1 MKSETISDL
10 KNKIILGDN
19 LSILKQI
26 ENDTFDLIITSPP
39 YFQQRNYGN
48 GDLGIGNETTEAE
61 YLKNILTVFWEC
73 VRVLKKTGIIV
84 FNLGD
89 KYINGSLSLIPYKF
103 AIQATEN
110 QENKNIFLINQITW
124 SKLNPTPRQDKR
136 KLIQATEPFFIF
148 AKSKDYYLNV
158 DNYLQHLDSF
168 NKSVKSRPSDK
179 LGKKYLELIK
189 NSDLSEE
196 QKNNAIKALNQAI
209 LAVHNGEI
217 EGFRMKIHG
226 VHKLAYGGQDGG
238 RNNQIKN
245 NGFTII
251 RILGNAMKKD
261 IIESPVEITKNNH
274 HPAVYPLYIIQELIK
289 LLSQEEDFVLD
300 PFCGSGTTCIAAR
313 NLQRNYLGIEINPD
327 YVNLANNRMQESHS
341 QQQELFI

>member
-1 MKSETISDL
+1 
-10 KNKIILGDN
+10 
-19 LSILKQI
+19 
-26 ENDTFDLIITSPP
+26 
-39 YFQQRNYGN
+39 
-48 GDLGIGNETTEAE
+48 
-61 YLKNILTVFWEC
+61 
-73 VRVLKKTGIIV
+73 VRVLKKTGAIV

-89 KYINGSLSLIPYKF
+89 KYINGGLSLIPYKF
-103 AIQATEN
+103 AIQSTQN
-110 QENKNIFLINQITW
+110 QNIFLINQITW

-148 AKSKDYYLNV
+148 AKSKDYYFNL
-158 DNYLQHLDSF
+158 DNYLQHLDLF
-168 NKSVKSRPSDK
+168 NKGIKSKPSDK

-196 QKNNAIKALNQAI
+196 QKNHAIKALNQAI

-226 VHKLAYGGQDGG
+226 IHKLAYGGQEGG

-245 NGFTII
+245 HGFTII
-251 RILGNAMKKD
+251 RILGNTMKKD

-289 LLSQEEDFVLD
+289 LLTQECDFVLD

-313 NLQRNYLGIEINPD
+313 NLNRNYLGIEINPD
-327 YVNLANNRMQESHS
+327 YVNLANNRMEESDS

>member
-1 MKSETISDL
+1 MKLRAISDL

-19 LSILKQI
+19 LSVLKQI

-48 GDLGIGNETTEAE
+48 GDLGIGNETTESE

-73 VRVLKKTGIIV
+73 VRVLKKTGVIV

-89 KYINGSLSLIPYKF
+89 KYIDGGLSLIPYKF
-103 AIQATEN
+103 AIQAIQN
-110 QENKNIFLINQITW
+110 QNIFLINQITW

-148 AKSKDYYLNV
+148 AKSKDYYFNL

-168 NKSVKSRPSDK
+168 NKSVKSKPSDK
-179 LGKKYLELIK
+179 LGKKYVELIK

-226 VHKLAYGGQDGG
+226 IHKLAYGGQDGG

-251 RILGNAMKKD
+251 RILGNTIKKD

-289 LLSQEEDFVLD
+289 LLTQEDDFVLD

-313 NLQRNYLGIEINPD
+313 NLNRNYLGIEINPD
-327 YVNLANNRMQESHS
+327 YVNLANNRIEQPDSK
-341 QQQELFI
+341 QQELFI